1 MQGAMNRM
9 TFTNSFTAVT
19 ANSGS
24 SQTKSIPGLLSGRDE
39 ILRIHKLTHQ
49 AGLTLSA
56 FVNADNTLTVRFANA
71 TGSDITPTAGDTYTI
86 VVGRFDS
93 APPTSLDL

>member
-1 MQGAMNRM
+1 MQGATNRM

-24 SQTKSIPGLLSGRDE
+24 AQTKSIPGLLAGRDE
-39 ILRIHKLTHQ
+39 VIRIHKATYQ
-49 AGLTLSA
+49 AGLIYKAHVSSDG
-56 FVNADNTLTVRFANA
+56 VLTVRFTNA
-71 TGSDITPTAGDTYTI
+71 TGSDITPTAGDVYTI
-86 VVGRFDS
+86 TVTRFDS